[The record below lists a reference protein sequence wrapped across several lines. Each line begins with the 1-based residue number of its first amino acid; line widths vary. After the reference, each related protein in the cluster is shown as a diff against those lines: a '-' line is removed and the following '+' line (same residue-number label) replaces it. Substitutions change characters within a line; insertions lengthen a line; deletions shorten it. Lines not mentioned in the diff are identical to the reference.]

1 MPRALFKGPGD
12 SLVDEILDWASS
24 QVFNKFEILRLGKVF
39 RSGEGSDALQEELY
53 ELSYSYKNR
62 MFKLVLYMDNKEVAS
77 GTFIFSDVFE
87 KAGKSEESEG
97 LFGIQYWRD
106 KCAILEEENQRLKI
120 QVDELLEAN
129 EELAES
135 PDWIDKVFQNLKD
148 PRIGSIIGS
157 LLSGRKGLQQSAA
170 VSGVDYQ
177 QQGQSQ
183 WDQVCNELVNYDDQ
197 LLFHLQQLLKIAK
210 SNPVLWASIM
220 KNFEMLN
227 NA

>member
-1 MPRALFKGPGD
+1 
-12 SLVDEILDWASS
+12 
-24 QVFNKFEILRLGKVF
+24 
-39 RSGEGSDALQEELY
+39 
-53 ELSYSYKNR
+53 